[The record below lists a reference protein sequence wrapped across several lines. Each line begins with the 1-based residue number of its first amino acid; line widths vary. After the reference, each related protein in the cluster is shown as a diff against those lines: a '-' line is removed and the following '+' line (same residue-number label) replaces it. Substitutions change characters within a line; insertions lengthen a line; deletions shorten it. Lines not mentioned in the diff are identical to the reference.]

1 MTFSQRRQWVV
12 GYGHYHSVGDSLA
25 HNYEKTILMI
35 RIASSVVKIVK
46 QKLKVDDI
54 LP

>member
-1 MTFSQRRQWVV
+1 VV
-12 GYGHYHSVGDSLA
+12 GCGHYHIVGDSLA

-35 RIASSVVKIVK
+35 GIASFVVKIVK
-46 QKLKVDDI
+46 QKLKVDDT